1 MKGCVCMPF
10 QKINVNAAIEQQRKK
25 DDNFKEAWDSS
36 QMEYALIGQL
46 VAIRKKKE
54 LSQGDLA
61 VKLDKTQQAISRI
74 ENRTVSPS
82 LKMICSMADSLG
94 YELKLV
100 PKS

>member
-1 MKGCVCMPF
+1 MAFK
-10 QKINVNAAIEQQRKK
+10 QINVSEIIEQQWENDAEFR
-25 DDNFKEAWDSS
+25 EAWNAS

-46 VAIRKKKE
+46 IEIRKTQSI
-54 LSQGDLA
+54 SQS
-61 VKLDKTQQAISRI
+61 KLGAMLEKPQQVISRI
-74 ENRTVSPS
+74 ENRTVAPS

>member
-1 MKGCVCMPF
+1 MPF
-10 QKINVNAAIEQQRKK
+10 KKIDVNAVIEQQRET
-25 DDNFKEAWDSS
+25 DREFKEAWDSS
-36 QMEYALIGQL
+36 KMEYALIGQL
-46 VAIRKKKE
+46 VAIRKEKE

>member
-1 MKGCVCMPF
+1 MPF
-10 QKINVNAAIEQQRKK
+10 KKINVNAVIEQQRET
-25 DDNFKEAWDSS
+25 DREFKEAWDSS
-36 QMEYALIGQL
+36 KMEYALIGQL
-46 VAIRKKKE
+46 VAIRKEKE